1 MFLTKDLP
9 HVQPK
14 QPGPIDQETSRDL
27 KLRNQQA
34 VASVSGGVGLC
45 NVSLLPLAS
54 PVKPG
59 FDGPTV
65 TSQLAIAALA
75 AGVVT
80 SYAVSQGQTPL
91 IALGITIFS
100 AVAAVVIGQWI

>member
-1 MFLTKDLP
+1 MANP
-9 HVQPK
+9 RNQPK
-14 QPGPIDQETSRDL
+14 QPGPVDQETSRDL

-80 SYAVSQGQTPL
+80 SYAVSQGQNPL